1 MNINRLKE
9 GEKNL
14 PYNNNGKRYWLSLW
28 NYAKQYPNDNIL
40 YQMPDYRADKN
51 TCKWCGQSLKSKRQQ
66 SYCCEDCKIEF
77 QRLAV
82 WGRGV
87 APLPYRILCRD
98 NFTCKEC
105 GLFGAYKNKHG
116 LFVPIAVGL
125 DVHHLIQV
133 SEGGTDQQN
142 NLITICNDCHNQIH
156 GIKSNT
162 KKNLVKSSIY
172 YSEQK
177 S

>member
-1 MNINRLKE
+1 M
-9 GEKNL
+9 

-28 NYAKQYPNDNIL
+28 DYAKQYPNDNIL
-40 YQMPDYRADKN
+40 YQMPDYRANKN
-51 TCKWCGQSLKSKRQQ
+51 TCKWCGQSLKSKRQL

-156 GIKSNT
+156 GIRSNI
-162 KKNLVKSSIY
+162 KKNIVKSSIY

-177 S
+177 P